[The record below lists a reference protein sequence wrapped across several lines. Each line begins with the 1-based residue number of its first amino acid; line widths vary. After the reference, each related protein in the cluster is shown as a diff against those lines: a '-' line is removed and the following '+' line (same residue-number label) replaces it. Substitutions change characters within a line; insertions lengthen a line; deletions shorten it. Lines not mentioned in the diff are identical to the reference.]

1 MVWWLSL
8 VVGCVAIVHLQRR
21 RYKQR
26 ILETPD
32 RLERLR
38 RICHDPLLR
47 VTVGHAVEQPATAY
61 ALVGSTEDAHRDARG
76 RAGTDIE
83 VRDGVAA
90 PTWA

>member
-38 RICHDPLLR
+38 RICHDPLL
-47 VTVGHAVEQPATAY
+47 
-61 ALVGSTEDAHRDARG
+61 
-76 RAGTDIE
+76 
-83 VRDGVAA
+83 
-90 PTWA
+90 